1 MTAVIS
7 LVGRTNVG
15 KSTLFNRLTG
25 RKKALVHDRPGVTRD
40 RREGEAVLFGCPFT
54 VVDTA
59 GLETGGELADSMWK
73 QTQKA
78 LQASAAVVFI
88 VDVRAGVTPL
98 DKKRRRLCGKSEN
111 PLFWQ
116 PIKPKEKNSPCRIC
130 ILWDLANLF

>member
-40 RREGEAVLFGCPFT
+40 RREGAAVLFGCPFT

-73 QTQKA
+73 QAQRA
-78 LQASAAVVFI
+78 LQTSVHLL
-88 VDVRAGVTPL
+88 T
-98 DKKRRRLCGKSEN
+98 
-111 PLFWQ
+111 
-116 PIKPKEKNSPCRIC
+116 
-130 ILWDLANLF
+130 LAE